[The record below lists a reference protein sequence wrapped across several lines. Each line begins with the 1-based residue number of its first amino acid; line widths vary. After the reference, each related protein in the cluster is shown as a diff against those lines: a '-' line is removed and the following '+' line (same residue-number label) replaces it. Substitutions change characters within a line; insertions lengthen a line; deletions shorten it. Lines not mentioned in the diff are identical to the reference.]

1 MKDAAAPIMTKER
14 FHYTRRPVM
23 KIRLL
28 FLPVLLPGFF
38 FLNEAGV
45 AYGASKSAGIALW
58 DYITK
63 GDPYAEW
70 QLWPGKKP
78 FYKGTV
84 PHGAL
89 LTLYVSPNSYDAIRH
104 KKRNMPYGAVLVK
117 ENYMPDKMLGAITVM
132 YKRAGYNPEA
142 GDWFWAKYSKNGEVM
157 AAGRAPMCIECHG
170 MKKANDYIMTDREV
184 K

>member
-1 MKDAAAPIMTKER
+1 MTKER

-117 ENYMPDKMLGAITVM
+117 ENYMPDKMLGAM
-132 YKRAGYNPEA
+132 
-142 GDWFWAKYSKNGEVM
+142 AKYSKNGEVM